1 MNKRAKGLRNKL
13 KTQKYFE
20 KLGYQVFNCEVNK
33 ICYFG
38 GRLMAVHKDLAG
50 ADLLC
55 LSKDR
60 NEIIFIQAKSN
71 KTDML
76 DGKYEFEK
84 YQFPDFVKRWVVRW
98 PARAK
103 VPVILKCEL

>member
-1 MNKRAKGLRNKL
+1 MINKRAKGLRNKL

-20 KLGYQVFNCEVNK
+20 KLGYQVLNAEVNK
-33 ICYFG
+33 AVFFG
-38 GRLMAVHKDLAG
+38 GKLHIVRQDLAG
-50 ADLLC
+50 ADLLAF
-55 LSKDR
+55 SKKD
-60 NEIIFIQAKSN
+60 IIFIQSKSN

-103 VPVILKCEL
+103 EPVILKCEL